1 MGRTSTPTY
10 RVEICGFSLNLP
22 RGIGIG
28 PTFWTREMG
37 RPTAENLEK
46 ILRHY
51 QASTLPGGANAHLGP
66 QPLPAHA
73 VIVRQSDATTVAEFK
88 RV

>member
-1 MGRTSTPTY
+1 MSTRTPTY
-10 RVEICGFSLNLP
+10 RVEICGFCCNLP

-28 PTFWTREMG
+28 PTFWTRDMG
-37 RPTAENLEK
+37 RPTPENLEK
-46 ILRHY
+46 VLRHY
-51 QASTLPGGANAHLGP
+51 QASTLSGGCNSALGP

-73 VIVRQSDATTVAEFK
+73 AIIRQSDNKTVAEFR